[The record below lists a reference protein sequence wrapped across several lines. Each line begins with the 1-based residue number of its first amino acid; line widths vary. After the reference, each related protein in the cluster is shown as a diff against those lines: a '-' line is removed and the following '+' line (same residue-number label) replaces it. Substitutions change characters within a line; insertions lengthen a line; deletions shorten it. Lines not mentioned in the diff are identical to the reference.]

1 VATPGHRERCKQ
13 VLNSK
18 LLQRRKADAHT

>member
-13 VLNSK
+13 ALNSK
-18 LLQRRKADAHT
+18 LFERRKADAHT

>member
-13 VLNSK
+13 ALDSK
-18 LLQRRKADAHT
+18 LFERRKADAHT